1 MRTTID
7 LPDDLHR
14 VLLSVA
20 RDQGRT
26 LNQVVAGLLR
36 RALTPGGSSAISMDD
51 RTGLPVVRLGR
62 TITSDDV
69 RSLEDDP
76 G

>member
-14 VLLSVA
+14 IATSIA
-20 RDQGRT
+20 RDREVSLSEAVAQLLRGAICT
-26 LNQVVAGLLR
+26 STTAQVV
-36 RALTPGGSSAISMDD
+36 TSE
-51 RTGLPVVRLGR
+51 RTGIERIRLGR

-69 RSLEDDP
+69 RALDDEQ
-76 G
+76 